1 MRVLD
6 ANFLIDYLDGQPETA
21 AYYESVGG
29 EDEHWVIPAPAYA
42 EALVGVGNLPDGD
55 VKDAIDA
62 LAWGEVYGVDEQLS
76 VLAGRIT
83 EEIGPQGPY
92 LDGID
97 AIVAAVG
104 RELGAPV
111 VSADSDL
118 THPATQAVISVEEYR
133 D

>member
-6 ANFLIDYLDGQPETA
+6 ANYLIDYLSGKQATKT
-21 AYYESVGG
+21 YYDNHGG
-29 EDEHWVIPAPAYA
+29 AEELWILPAPAYA

-55 VKDAIDA
+55 VEEAIEA
-62 LAWGEVYGVDEQLS
+62 LSWGEVYETTEE
-76 VLAGRIT
+76 LATEAARIT

-92 LDGID
+92 LDGVD

-118 THPATQAVISVEEYR
+118 THKATKQVVDVEEYR